1 MHRSGLGKET
11 LSLNL
16 KRSDVEKESVNFI
29 GFGPFLLDDIIVEE
43 VPR

>member
-1 MHRSGLGKET
+1 
-11 LSLNL
+11 
-16 KRSDVEKESVNFI
+16 VEKESVNFI